1 MGSSSADWS
10 SKADGTRKRKL
21 CKRARP
27 LDPRRHPPYPPG
39 QEGPMDANVKK
50 TTLRMIPY
58 GLYVLT
64 AAHKDGRVSAG
75 TVNWVTQAS
84 FEPPLVVVGVKTD
97 SQGHALIKDAKAFA
111 LNVLGKGQQAL
122 AFTFFK
128 PAERKGDT
136 ISGEPF
142 RPGQTGAPILGSTPA
157 FIECTLEATVE
168 KGDHSV
174 FVGRVVDVGLTKA
187 PEGRAEDATLWLK
200 ELGDKVYY
208 GG

>member
-64 AAHKDGRVSAG
+64 AAHKDGSISAG
-75 TVNWVTQAS
+75 TVNFVTQAPLK
-84 FEPPLVVVGVKTD
+84 PPLRRVGIQTG
-97 SQGHALIKDAKAFA
+97 SPGHALIKDTKAFT
-111 LNVLGKGQQAL
+111 LKV
-122 AFTFFK
+122 
-128 PAERKGDT
+128 PRKG
-136 ISGEPF
+136 
-142 RPGQTGAPILGSTPA
+142 
-157 FIECTLEATVE
+157 
-168 KGDHSV
+168 H
-174 FVGRVVDVGLTKA
+174 
-187 PEGRAEDATLWLK
+187 
-200 ELGDKVYY
+200 
-208 GG
+208 